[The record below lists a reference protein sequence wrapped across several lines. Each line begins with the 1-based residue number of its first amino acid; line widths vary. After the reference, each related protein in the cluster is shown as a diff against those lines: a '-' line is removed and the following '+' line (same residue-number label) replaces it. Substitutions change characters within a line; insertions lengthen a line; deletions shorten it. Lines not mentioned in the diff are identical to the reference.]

1 MYPFQNN
8 RISGQRLR
16 WPELTAW
23 RRGTTIMLALAVL
36 SLLAADDTP
45 DGPTPS
51 TSTVVPKPPPAVAR
65 LIPVPLPITGNADT
79 NIKRMIDQM
88 IESTKVQGAPR
99 PILILEFRSSGGD
112 GSDASEFERSL
123 SIARYLTSDRLD
135 DVRTVAYLPR
145 SVRGHAVLAVL
156 ACEEIIIAP
165 DAELGS
171 AGVNEAHVDE
181 AMRSSYREIAERR
194 QTIRPVVALGML
206 DKDLAVSR
214 VKVLDEFRYVFED
227 EAKALKERGE
237 VTQVDAI
244 VAAGDLISITGSDL
258 RLKYGFANHLAS
270 DRKEL
275 LAALELSSGA
285 LEQDPSLGEK
295 WRAIRVDVSGVINAK
310 NVNWIL
316 KSTKEQLTRTPDP
329 INFVCVDIDSAG
341 GSLVDSLRLASDLA
355 GLDPAQVRTVAF
367 VETQARGDAA
377 LIAWACNQLVMK
389 DDAILGGPGAV
400 NVGSRELPELKKAVR
415 AIAIETQRDW
425 SLPMALVDNNLEVHR
440 HTNSRGDTRYFC
452 EEELAE
458 QADPTQW
465 TKGDAMDIERG
476 LSGANASSAGLARHL
491 ASSLAELR
499 QLYQIE
505 GELEGVE
512 PNWAHL
518 AIEQLSS
525 PQIAGTLLFIAWFA
539 LIIEVSQPGIGVGG
553 FVSALCFILFFWS
566 NFLNGTAAWL
576 EGLLFVAGV
585 VSLVVEVFV
594 LPGFGIFGFGGACLV
609 VASLVLA
616 SQTFIVPRNSY
627 QFEQFANSLMMVAAG
642 LVGAFVSL
650 LTVRKYLPDA
660 PIFKR
665 LMLARPDEGELEE
678 RESLADY
685 RHLIGK
691 RGKTITQLT
700 PSGKARF
707 GDDDVDVISDGEVV
721 PRGSH
726 VLVAD
731 VRGNRILVQP
741 VDEGART

>member
-1 MYPFQNN
+1 MHPFPNN
-8 RISGQRLR
+8 RSSGRHGRL
-16 WPELTAW
+16 PKLTVW
-23 RRGTTIMLALAVL
+23 RRSSSVTLAFSALL
-36 SLLAADDTP
+36 LLAADDAP
-45 DGPTPS
+45 DRRAASTNPT
-51 TSTVVPKPPPAVAR
+51 VQRAIPAVAR
-65 LIPVPLPITGNADT
+65 LIPVSLPIAGNADT
-79 NIKRMIDQM
+79 NIKRMIDQT
-88 IESTKVQGAPR
+88 IESTANLSAQR
-99 PILILEFRSSGGD
+99 PILILEFRSSGSE
-112 GSDASEFERSL
+112 GSEASEFERSL
-123 SIARYLTSDRLD
+123 SLARYLASDRLSG
-135 DVRTVAYLPR
+135 VRTVAYLPR

-165 DAELGS
+165 DAELGR
-171 AGVNEAHVDE
+171 AGIGEEHVDE

-194 QTIRPVVALGML
+194 RTVPAAVALGML

-214 VKVLDEFRYVFED
+214 VQTLDGVQYVFAD
-227 EAKALKERGE
+227 ELKSLQDAG
-237 VTQVDAI
+237 VATSVDAI
-244 VAAGDLISITGSDL
+244 VAAGDMISFTGSEL
-258 RLKYGFANHLAS
+258 RLKYGFASHLAS
-270 DRKEL
+270 DRNEL

-285 LEQDPSLGEK
+285 LEQDPSLGGQ

-310 NVNWIL
+310 NVNWLL
-316 KSTKEQLTRTPDP
+316 KSTKERLDQSPDGV
-329 INFVCVDIDSAG
+329 NFVCVTIDSAG
-341 GSLVDSLRLASDLA
+341 GSLVDSLRLASYLA

-367 VETQARGDAA
+367 VESHARGDAA

-400 NVGSRELPELKKAVR
+400 NVGSRELPELKQAVR
-415 AIAIETQRDW
+415 AIARDTQRDW
-425 SLPMALVDNNLEVHR
+425 SLPVALVDSKLEVHR
-440 HTNSRGDTRYFC
+440 YTNSRGDTRYLC

-458 QADPTQW
+458 QADPSQW
-465 TKGDAMDIERG
+465 TRGDAIDVDRG
-476 LSGANASSAGLARHL
+476 LPGRDADSVRLTRHL

-499 QLYQIE
+499 LLYQIE
-505 GELEGVE
+505 DELEGVE

-585 VSLVVEVFV
+585 ASLVIEIFV

-627 QFEQFANSLMMVAAG
+627 QFEQFANSLMLVAAG
-642 LVGAFVSL
+642 LVGAFVAL

-665 LMLARPDEGELEE
+665 LMLATPDEVELEE
-678 RESLADY
+678 RELLADY
-685 RHLIGK
+685 RHLLGK
-691 RGKTITQLT
+691 RGKTLTQLT

-707 GDDDVDVISDGEVV
+707 GDDDVDVISNGEVV
-721 PRGSH
+721 PRGCE

-731 VRGNRILVQP
+731 VRGNRVLVLP
-741 VDEGART
+741 LTEDAKS